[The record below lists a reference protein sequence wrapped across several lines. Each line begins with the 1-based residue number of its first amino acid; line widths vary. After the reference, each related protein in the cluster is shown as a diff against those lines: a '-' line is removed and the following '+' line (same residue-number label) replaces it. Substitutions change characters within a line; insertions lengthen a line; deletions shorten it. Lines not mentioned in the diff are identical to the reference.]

1 MDFFSKLGKKASKT
15 YQATKEKAVNLSEEL
30 KIKGKISE
38 IKDKIND
45 IYTEIGKTV
54 YNEIKEAYSISAGL
68 DYPGVG
74 PEHAYLHEKGRVKY
88 DAISDKEAIDAFRL
102 LTRLE
107 GIIPAIESSHA
118 VAYSLKIAKGYDKGE
133 VIIICLSGRGDK
145 DIDIITN
152 LSN

>member
-1 MDFFSKLGKKASKT
+1 MQDETGK
-15 YQATKEKAVNLSEEL
+15 
-30 KIKGKISE
+30 
-38 IKDKIND
+38 
-45 IYTEIGKTV
+45 
-54 YNEIKEAYSISAGL
+54 IKEAYSISAGL

-88 DAISDKEAIDAFRL
+88 DAISDKEAIKAFRL

-118 VAYSLKIAKGYDKGE
+118 VAYSVKIAKEYDKGD
-133 VIIICLSGRGDK
+133 VIVVCLSGRGDK